1 MIRILHIID
10 TVSGAG
16 PTRSLI
22 SLAKYASEKG
32 LEQEHRVV
40 ALKEEFYPVS
50 LLFAKKAGLDV
61 LRNPGSDRISEEIIE
76 ADIVQLHFWNNPTL
90 NDFLRSDWPSMRLL
104 IWLKVFG
111 DHAPQVVTK
120 KLIQHSDF
128 VLATS
133 PLTLKLPVFDKLLA
147 EEKADFIYGMAD
159 WSRLKDVQPR
169 DHEPFNVGYIGTVNY
184 TKMHPQFVRMS
195 AGISIP
201 NVRFI
206 VCGGGIERE
215 LAEEADSMNTAER
228 FEFRGYVENIRSV
241 LETLDVFGYPL
252 CEDTYATSEK
262 SIQEA
267 MYAGV
272 PPVVFSHGGCG
283 DLVQHEKTGLVINSE
298 KEYSEAI
305 EFLYHNPEFRLQ
317 LGRNA
322 SEYARQVFDSEK
334 AVLKMHDVYERMM
347 VQSKRKRT
355 WRSSEVGSKKRSA
368 SKEFVENLGDKGND
382 FSVSLSDD
390 DNTILLKAEE
400 NIAESSPLL
409 VSGEG
414 GINQYRNYDPND
426 SYLRLWSGLCLQK
439 NGDHQKAIN
448 EFDTA
453 IELGLDHWRVYWY
466 KAKSAHQLRQR
477 KRTEEALKRVKRDA
491 PDFSAALALFNEI
504 QHV

>member
-10 TVSGAG
+10 TLSGAG

-61 LRNPGSDRISEEIIE
+61 LRNPGSDRISEEIKE

-90 NDFLRSDWPSMRLL
+90 NEFLRSDWPSMRLL
-104 IWLKVFG
+104 TWLKVFG
-111 DHAPQVVTK
+111 EHPPQVVSK
-120 KLIQHSDF
+120 ELLQYSDF

-147 EEKADFIYGMAD
+147 EEKADFVYGMAD
-159 WSRLKDVQPR
+159 WSRLKDVEPR
-169 DHEPFNVGYIGTVNY
+169 DHEPFTVGYIGTVNY
-184 TKMHPQFVRMS
+184 TKMHPQFIRMS
-195 AGISIP
+195 AAVSIP

-206 VCGGGIERE
+206 VCGGGIECE
-215 LAEEADSMNTAER
+215 LAEEADSLNAGER

-241 LETLDVFGYPL
+241 METLDVFGYPL

-272 PPVVFSHGGCG
+272 PPVVFPHGGCS
-283 DLVQHEKTGLVINSE
+283 DLVQHEKTGLVVNSE

-305 EFLYHNPEFRLQ
+305 EFLYHNPEFRTQ

-347 VQSKRKRT
+347 DQSKRKRT
-355 WRSSEVGSKKRSA
+355 WRSSEVESNKRSA
-368 SKEFVENLGDKGND
+368 SKDFAENLGDKGIE
-382 FSVSLSDD
+382 FFVSLSDD
-390 DNTILLKAEE
+390 DSATLLKVEE
-400 NIAESSPLL
+400 KIAASSPLM

-414 GINQYRNYDPND
+414 GINQYRNYYPND

-448 EFDTA
+448 EFDAA
-453 IELGLDHWRVYWY
+453 IELGLND
-466 KAKSAHQLRQR
+466 
-477 KRTEEALKRVKRDA
+477 ERVKNYRLQSLSQVDNK
-491 PDFSAALALFNEI
+491 SEN
-504 QHV
+504 